1 MAPMHK
7 LPPTAVRTKGAGKF
21 GDGQGLWL
29 VKSSKDTGKWV
40 LRYVTG
46 GRRREMGLGS
56 IQDVSLAQARDLAAQ
71 WRSIAAVG
79 KDPIKEREA
88 AEKQQRKADTTLATI
103 TRETFEARKADLKG
117 DGIAGRWMSP
127 LELHVLPRLG
137 ATPIGQIDQR
147 DIKDLLAPL
156 WHTKADTARKALNRL
171 GLVFKHAAAMGIEVD
186 LQAVDKA
193 RALLGRSR
201 HKAEHIP
208 ALDWQDVP
216 AFYASLEE
224 PSITHLALRLL
235 ILTGLRSAP
244 IRFLRLEQIEGD
256 IWTIPGERMKGLH
269 ERTPDFRL
277 PLSSEALKVID
288 LARRFE
294 RDGFLFPSMRKG
306 VISDATMSRLME
318 RRGMVAR
325 PHGFRS
331 SLRNWAAEATDAR
344 FEAAE
349 TLLAHTV
356 GSKVARAYLRTDWLD
371 ERRVLIERWADYVC
385 GKSNRQG
392 MTQ

>member
-40 LRYVTG
+40 LRYVAG
-46 GRRREMGLGS
+46 GRRHEMGLGS
-56 IQDVSLAQARDLAAQ
+56 TQDVSLAQARDLASQ
-71 WRSIAAVG
+71 WRSVAALG
-79 KDPIKEREA
+79 KDPIKERKA
-88 AEKQQRKADTTLATI
+88 AEKQQLKANTTLATI
-103 TRETFEARKADLKG
+103 TREAFEARKADLKG
-117 DGIAGRWMSP
+117 DGTAGRWMSP

-137 ATPIGQIDQR
+137 TTPIGQIDQR

-171 GLVFKHAAAMGIEVD
+171 GLVLKHAAAMGIDVD

-193 RALLGRSR
+193 KALLGRSR

-208 ALDWQDVP
+208 ALDWRDVP

-244 IRFLRLEQIEGD
+244 ISPRQALP
-256 IWTIPGERMKGLH
+256 TP
-269 ERTPDFRL
+269 RTAPT
-277 PLSSEALKVID
+277 SSA
-288 LARRFE
+288 
-294 RDGFLFPSMRKG
+294 
-306 VISDATMSRLME
+306 
-318 RRGMVAR
+318 
-325 PHGFRS
+325 
-331 SLRNWAAEATDAR
+331 
-344 FEAAE
+344 
-349 TLLAHTV
+349 
-356 GSKVARAYLRTDWLD
+356 
-371 ERRVLIERWADYVC
+371 
-385 GKSNRQG
+385 
-392 MTQ
+392 